1 MTPMRARRP
10 TASSRAFTL
19 LEALVAG
26 AIFFIAVIGVSL
38 IAVQGSTNASRGMRY
53 AQAARLANQE
63 MERWSMLG
71 YTGIQALTGGV
82 LPYTDGGVTKESLDG
97 GSGGRT
103 YTTLV
108 TIMDAS
114 GPPGLLPNGLP
125 GPGLQS
131 GATAIPSYFISVQVT
146 SLIPNSD
153 AGVTVSQATYV
164 SPN

>member
-1 MTPMRARRP
+1 MKRTARNR
-10 TASSRAFTL
+10 RGFTV

-26 AIFFIAVIGVSL
+26 AIFFLAVLGVSL
-38 IAVQGSTNASRGMRY
+38 LAVQGSLNASRGMRY

-71 YTGIQALTGGV
+71 YTGIQTLTGGV
-82 LPYTDGGVTKESLDG
+82 LPYTDGGLSYEAADG
-97 GSGGRT
+97 GTGRS

-114 GPPGLLPNGLP
+114 GPPGAPLPNGTP

-131 GATAIPSYFISVQVT
+131 GLVPIPSYYITVQVT
-146 SLIPNSD
+146 SLIASSD
-153 AGVTVSQATYV
+153 AGVTVTQATYV

>member
-1 MTPMRARRP
+1 MKR
-10 TASSRAFTL
+10 TASSGRGFTV

-26 AIFFIAVIGVSL
+26 AIFFLAVLGVSL
-38 IAVQGSTNASRGMRY
+38 LAVQGSVNASRGMRY

-71 YTGIQALTGGV
+71 YSGIQTLTGGV
-82 LPYTDGGVTKESLDG
+82 LPYTDGGLTYEAADG
-97 GSGGRT
+97 GAGRS

-114 GPPGLLPNGLP
+114 GPPGAPLPNGTP

-131 GATAIPSYFISVQVT
+131 GLVPIPSYYISVQVT
-146 SLIPNSD
+146 SLIANSD
-153 AGVTVSQATYV
+153 AGVTVTQATYV

>member
-1 MTPMRARRP
+1 MTPTRAP
-10 TASSRAFTL
+10 TVRSRGFTL
-19 LEALVAG
+19 LEALIAG

-38 IAVQGSTNASRGMRY
+38 LAVQGSTNASKGMRY

-71 YTGIQALTGGV
+71 YTGIQTLTGGV
-82 LPYTDGGVTKESLDG
+82 LPYTDGGLSYEAVDG
-97 GSGGRT
+97 GSGRS

-114 GPPGLLPNGLP
+114 GAAGVLPNGLP
-125 GPGLQS
+125 GPGLQT
-131 GATAIPSYFISVQVT
+131 GAVTIPAYYISVQVT

>member
-1 MTPMRARRP
+1 MKR
-10 TASSRAFTL
+10 TASHRRGFTV

-26 AIFFIAVIGVSL
+26 AIFFLAVLGVSL
-38 IAVQGSTNASRGMRY
+38 LAVQGSLNASRGMRY

-71 YTGIQALTGGV
+71 YAGIQTLTGGV
-82 LPYTDGGVTKESLDG
+82 LPYNDGGVSYEMVDG
-97 GSGGRT
+97 GNGRS

-114 GPPGLLPNGLP
+114 GPPGVLPNGTP

-131 GATAIPSYFISVQVT
+131 GLVPVPSYYIMVQVT
-146 SLIPNSD
+146 SQIPNSD
-153 AGVTVSQATYV
+153 AGVAVTQATYV

>member
-1 MTPMRARRP
+1 MKR
-10 TASSRAFTL
+10 TAKPRGFTL
-19 LEALVAG
+19 LESLVAG
-26 AIFFIAVIGVSL
+26 AIFFIAVVAVSL
-38 IAVQGSTNASRGMRY
+38 LAVQGSANASRGMRY

-71 YTGIQALTGGV
+71 YAGIQILTGAV
-82 LPYTDGGVTKESLDG
+82 LPYTDGGVSYEATDG
-97 GSGGRT
+97 GAGRS

-114 GPPGLLPNGLP
+114 GPPGVLPNGTP
-125 GPGLQS
+125 GPGLQ
-131 GATAIPSYFISVQVT
+131 TAGVPIPAYYISVQVT
-146 SLIPNSD
+146 SLIANSD